1 VGTRVSVVLS
11 PGTRP
16 MSLQQRLMAD
26 LRAAMRQG
34 DVPRKEAIRLLRAA
48 VLNEEIERRR
58 PLTDDEALI
67 VVERLVKRHQDS
79 IDQFRK
85 GRREDLVAYE
95 QAQLA
100 AIKSYLPER
109 LPREEI
115 EARVRAA
122 IEQAG
127 ASSRADTGKVMQ
139 QLAAGLRGRADLKE
153 VSRLVQER
161 LGA

>member
-1 VGTRVSVVLS
+1 
-11 PGTRP
+11 
-16 MSLQQRLMAD
+16 MSLQERLMAD
-26 LRAAMRQG
+26 LRAAMREA
-34 DVPRKEAIRLLRAA
+34 DVPRREAIRLLRAA

-58 PLTDDEALI
+58 PLTDEESLV

-79 IDQFRK
+79 IEQFRK
-85 GRREDLVAYE
+85 GGRADLVAYE

-100 AIKSYLPER
+100 AIQGYLPER

-115 EARVRAA
+115 AARVQAA
-122 IEQAG
+122 IEETG
-127 ASSRADTGKVMQ
+127 ARNRADTGRVMQ
-139 QLAAGLRGRADLKE
+139 RLAGELRGRADLKE